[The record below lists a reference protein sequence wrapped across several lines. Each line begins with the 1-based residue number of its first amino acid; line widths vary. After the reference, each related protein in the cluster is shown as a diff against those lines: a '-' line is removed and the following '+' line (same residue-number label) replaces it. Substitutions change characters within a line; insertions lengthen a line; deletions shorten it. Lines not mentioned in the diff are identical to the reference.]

1 MSRIEAVIFDI
12 GNVLIEWQPERYYDR
27 VIGEERRRRM
37 FAEVDLAGMNERV
50 DLGHDFTAT
59 IYEAAEAY
67 PEWRQEIRMWRDNWI
82 ELAAP
87 LIPHSLKLMRGLR
100 AKGVPVHALTNFGIG
115 SFDHA
120 VPFYPWLDEFD
131 RRYISGHMKVTKPDP
146 LIYHMVE
153 QDCGIAPSAL
163 LFADDREDNVRT
175 AEARG
180 WNAHLFDGPQ
190 GWADR
195 LVAEGLL
202 AAEEARA

>member
-37 FAEVDLAGMNERV
+37 FAEVDLHGMNERV
-50 DLGHDFTAT
+50 DLGGDFTAT
-59 IYEAAEAY
+59 IYETAEAY
-67 PEWRQEIRMWRDNWI
+67 PEWREEIRMWRDNWI

-87 LIPHSLKLMRGLR
+87 LIPHSLKLMRALR
-100 AKGVPVHALTNFGIG
+100 ARGVPVHALTNFGIG
-115 SFDHA
+115 SFDYA
-120 VPFYPWLDEFD
+120 IPFYPWLDEFD
-131 RRYISGHMKVTKPDP
+131 RRYISGHMKVTKPNP

-153 QDCGIAPSAL
+153 QDCGVAPSAL
-163 LFADDREDNVRT
+163 LFADDRQDNIRA

-180 WNAHLFDGPQ
+180 WNAHLFEGPQ

-202 AAEEARA
+202 TEEEARA